1 MSSYTGGEKRVNG
14 WIDHRL
20 APDPRWRGCHI
31 LRIEYAKKWPR
42 CPQCNQ
48 DIRTD
53 ADLAYSMFCE
63 AKLYWDNR
71 EITHDELRQILL
83 QNQDL
88 PIDSKNQFRSP
99 ESYGLD
105 PFREWGR
112 RELGRD
118 IVLVDLD
125 IAIRRYGP
133 RFGLDS
139 DGDLMLVEKKE
150 TWPCEREEMCYD
162 NLFYEEA
169 VWEK

>member
-1 MSSYTGGEKRVNG
+1 MIEGERRIYY
-14 WIDHRL
+14 WISDGL
-20 APDPRWRGCHI
+20 KSNPRWRGCHT
-31 LRIEYAKKWPR
+31 LKVEYAQGWPR
-42 CPQCNQ
+42 CSLCKQ

-53 ADLAYSMFCE
+53 AELAYSMFCE

-71 EITHDELRQILL
+71 EITHDELREILL
-83 QNQDL
+83 QHPEPAMN
-88 PIDSKNQFRSP
+88 SRNRFRNP

-112 RELGRD
+112 RELGRG
-118 IVLVDLD
+118 IVLADLD

-139 DGDLMLVEKKE
+139 DGDLMLIEKKE
-150 TWPCEREEMCYD
+150 VWPCEREEICCD

-169 VWEK
+169 AWEK